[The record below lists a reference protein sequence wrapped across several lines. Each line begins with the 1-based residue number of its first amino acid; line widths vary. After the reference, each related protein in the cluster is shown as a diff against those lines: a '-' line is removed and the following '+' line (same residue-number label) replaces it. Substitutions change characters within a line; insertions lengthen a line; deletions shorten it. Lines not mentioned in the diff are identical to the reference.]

1 MPRTGK
7 GGKREGNNQTSY
19 ANRTDLNNRGPQ
31 PITAAPG
38 EPYGQRQML
47 EDAQRAVPMAGT
59 QTPASAPKT
68 PQNAPQGPQE
78 ANQPQRPPMPE
89 PGMLPFDGPTQRP
102 NEPITAGTHSIYN
115 EVPSQ
120 MSNHPHVH
128 LAAALDNA
136 AADPAASPLVQQLA
150 EMVRGSLL

>member
-7 GGKREGNNQTSY
+7 GGKREGSNQTSY
-19 ANRTDLNNRGPQ
+19 ANRTDLNNRGPE

-59 QTPASAPKT
+59 QTPAPVPTT
-68 PQNAPQGPQE
+68 PQNASQAPMVTQ
-78 ANQPQRPPMPE
+78 QRPPLPE
-89 PGMLPFDGPTQRP
+89 PGTIPFLHPTQRP
-102 NEPITAGTHSIYN
+102 DEPVTAGTHPIYN
-115 EVPSQ
+115 EVPLQ